1 MNYIFYIYDNVY
13 TLHKSKVSYATIN
26 GQKPQ
31 QKLPPKTP
39 TKTPYDPPK
48 ICQKSFILSPPQ
60 KPPELV

>member
-13 TLHKSKVSYATIN
+13 ILHISAISYPTMD

-48 ICQKSFILSPPQ
+48 TRLSAAKSAAKTP
-60 KPPELV
+60 